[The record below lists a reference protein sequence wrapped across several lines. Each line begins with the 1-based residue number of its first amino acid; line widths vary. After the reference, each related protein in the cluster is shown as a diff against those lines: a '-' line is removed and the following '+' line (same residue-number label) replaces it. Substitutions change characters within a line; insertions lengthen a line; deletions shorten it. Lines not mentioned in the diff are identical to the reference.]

1 LTAVVGRPAYELEA
15 DDIVHAAIAILD
27 EHGFDAV
34 SMRNVSARLGVSPVP
49 LYRRIGGKDAL
60 VEAMALHLFADLA
73 PSIERDEPWQSY
85 AERWALALRDG
96 LRRVKDSRLLVGEGR
111 SSFLHIS
118 RPLIESL
125 RAGGLDADEAVQAC
139 RMLVWSTVGLIAVTS
154 NRPQDKRTTR
164 GARRPGSDPSVVT
177 AAEADELFAL
187 HIRYLIEGIARDHE
201 SPTERAS
208 NSTDGSARRSRTVDN
223 PSRSRR

>member
-1 LTAVVGRPAYELEA
+1 VGRPAYELEA
-15 DDIVHAAIAILD
+15 DDIVQAAIEILD
-27 EHGFDAV
+27 EHGLDAV

-73 PSIERDEPWQSY
+73 PATRPDEPWQSY
-85 AERWALALRDG
+85 AERWAHALRGG

-118 RPLIESL
+118 RPLIEAL
-125 RAGGLDADEAVQAC
+125 RAGGLDAGEAVQAC

-154 NRPQDKRTTR
+154 NRPQLSSAERRT
-164 GARRPGSDPSVVT
+164 RRPGSDPSVVT

-201 SPTERAS
+201 SS
-208 NSTDGSARRSRTVDN
+208 NTRGRR
-223 PSRSRR
+223 